1 MLITGKKR
9 PFCFVLKQEKAL
21 ERGKIGLFHIKTSV
35 TLEPQAI
42 GSIKKE
48 GRGRHPPAFSLAPLA
63 SLKSIS
69 FYVILERSDG
79 IHTFHTVV

>member
-1 MLITGKKR
+1 MKTAKK
-9 PFCFVLKQEKAL
+9 
-21 ERGKIGLFHIKTSV
+21 RGKIGLFHIKTSV

-63 SLKSIS
+63 SLKSVS
-69 FYVILERSDG
+69 FYVILESSDG